1 MYLTENDV
9 RGIAA
14 YTRIGLAEDEVSA
27 MTADLNSIIES
38 FKPITEYDLAGVEPT
53 YHPIAGLIN
62 VMRDDVIQPGL
73 SREDAL
79 ALAALTQDGQ
89 YHVPSILGE
98 GGAR

>member
-14 YTRIGLAEDEVSA
+14 YTRIGLAASEVPA

-38 FKPITEYDLAGVEPT
+38 LKPITEYDLSGVEPT
-53 YHPIAGLIN
+53 FHPIAGLIN
-62 VMRDDVIQPGL
+62 VMRDDVIQAGL
-73 SREDAL
+73 SRDDAL
-79 ALAALTQDGQ
+79 ALAAITVDGQ

-98 GGAR
+98 GGNR